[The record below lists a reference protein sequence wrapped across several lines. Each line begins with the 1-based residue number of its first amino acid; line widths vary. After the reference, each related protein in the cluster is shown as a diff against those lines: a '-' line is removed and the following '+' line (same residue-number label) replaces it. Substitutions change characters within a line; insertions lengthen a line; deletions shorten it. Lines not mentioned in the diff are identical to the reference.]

1 MDKNLQQAYL
11 NTDYIIDDELG
22 FWQIN
27 IGDTDRPLSR
37 YLNTFENPT
46 AAFITAYNPMSKR
59 LKEGQNK
66 QRLQQL
72 QQAVGKLGLAS
83 CKGYGLSQQ
92 NDWPQEHSLLITNI
106 TKQQASQLAKD
117 FQQAAYVW
125 INEHGLVSLV
135 GQQDY

>member
-1 MDKNLQQAYL
+1 MDNNLREAYL

-37 YLNTFENPT
+37 YLNTFKNPT
-46 AAFITAYNPMSKR
+46 AAFITAHNPMSKK

-66 QRLQQL
+66 QRQQQL
-72 QQAVGKLGLAS
+72 QQAVSKLGLSS
-83 CKGYGLSQQ
+83 CKGYGLSQH
-92 NDWPQEHSLLITNI
+92 NDWPKEHSLLITNV

-117 FQQAAYVW
+117 FQQAAFVW
-125 INEHGLVSLV
+125 IDEKGLVSLV
-135 GQQDY
+135 SQQDY

>member
-1 MDKNLQQAYL
+1 MDHNLRQAYI

-46 AAFITAYNPMSKR
+46 AAFITAYNPKSKR
-59 LKEGQNK
+59 LKEGQNQ
-66 QRLQQL
+66 QRQQQL
-72 QQAVGKLGLAS
+72 HQAVSKLGLAS

-92 NDWPQEHSLLITNI
+92 NDWPKEHSLLITNI

-117 FQQAAYVW
+117 FQQAAFVW
-125 INEHGLVSLV
+125 IDDKGLVSLV
-135 GQQDY
+135 TQQDY